1 MGVADQIVSSW
12 LSSIELR
19 NKAIVNLFSCGKVR
33 SCYLAFL
40 FSTKLVGLVFKF
52 LIYQLVIKVC

>member
-19 NKAIVNLFSCGKVR
+19 NKACVTRKSGNEMSRIMSK
-33 SCYLAFL
+33 SIP
-40 FSTKLVGLVFKF
+40 K
-52 LIYQLVIKVC
+52 QLEVAGRRQVSLSP